1 MKGSIDDEPWK
12 KQEVQA
18 ELDGEM
24 TKWMKAWMASVLLVT
39 LSVLFGISYVVWLL
53 LNHFGVLMAGVP
65 L

>member
-12 KQEVQA
+12 KQEVEA
-18 ELDGEM
+18 EIDTEI
-24 TKWMKAWMASVLLVT
+24 TNWMKAWIAFVLLVALSVLL
-39 LSVLFGISYVVWLL
+39 GISYVVWLL